1 MKVRNTCLSTR
12 ICTSDII
19 NPTFRSCKGGDLVA
33 QLVGL
38 DLRDVGDQSFAERFF
53 LDF

>member
-1 MKVRNTCLSTR
+1 MHDLQMS
-12 ICTSDII
+12 
-19 NPTFRSCKGGDLVA
+19 DLVA

-38 DLRDVGDQSFAERFF
+38 DLWDVGDQSFAERFF